1 MVTNLMCKRSLVFY
15 FSFSIF
21 FLEAQSF
28 SEESP
33 LIKDYQL
40 PSEQY
45 ISSIDGKVYM
55 SVNVWGAGGSVGGI
69 RVYEGIDFAS
79 LMSLVGGP
87 SQSANLKKVRLIRQK
102 PDENGKMVYIID
114 LTPFLKYGDR
124 SNFPKI
130 KPNDTIVFTKT
141 WSGFLIED
149 IQTMQT
155 LLTALTFIIQLGT
168 IIN

>member
-1 MVTNLMCKRSLVFY
+1 MVTNLMFKRSLVFY
-15 FSFSIF
+15 FIFSSF

-28 SEESP
+28 SEKSP

-79 LMSLVGGP
+79 LMSTAGGL
-87 SQSANLKKVRLIRQK
+87 SQFANIKKI
-102 PDENGKMVYIID
+102 
-114 LTPFLKYGDR
+114 
-124 SNFPKI
+124 
-130 KPNDTIVFTKT
+130 
-141 WSGFLIED
+141 
-149 IQTMQT
+149 
-155 LLTALTFIIQLGT
+155 
-168 IIN
+168 

>member
-1 MVTNLMCKRSLVFY
+1 MYKRSLVFY
-15 FSFSIF
+15 FIFSSF

-28 SEESP
+28 NEQSP
-33 LIKDYQL
+33 LIEDYQL

-55 SVNVWGAGGSVGGI
+55 NVNIWGEGGTAGNI
-69 RVYEGIDFAS
+69 KVYEGIDFAS
-79 LMSLVGGP
+79 LLSETG
-87 SQSANLKKVRLIRQK
+87 STSKSANLKKVRLIRQK
-102 PDENGKMVYIID
+102 PDDNGRMVYIID

-155 LLTALTFIIQLGT
+155 LLTALTFIIQLIT

>member
-1 MVTNLMCKRSLVFY
+1 MYKKSLVFY
-15 FSFSIF
+15 FIFSIF
-21 FLEAQSF
+21 FLEAQSL
-28 SEESP
+28 SEQSP

-45 ISSIDGKVYM
+45 ISSLDGKVYM
-55 SVNVWGAGGSVGGI
+55 SVNVWGASGSAGDI

-87 SQSANLKKVRLIRQK
+87 SQSANIKKVRLIRQK

-114 LTPFLKYGDR
+114 LNPFLKFGDR

-141 WSGFLIED
+141 WSGFLLED
-149 IQTMQT
+149 LQTLQT
-155 LLTALTFIIQLGT
+155 LLTAFTFIIQLGT

>member
-1 MVTNLMCKRSLVFY
+1 MYNRSLVFY
-15 FSFSIF
+15 FIFSSF
-21 FLEAQSF
+21 FLEAQSS
-28 SEESP
+28 SEKS
-33 LIKDYQL
+33 LVIKDYQL

-55 SVNVWGAGGSVGGI
+55 SVNVWGAGGSAGGVK
-69 RVYEGIDFAS
+69 VYEGIDFAS

-87 SQSANLKKVRLIRQK
+87 TQSANLKKVRLIRQK
-102 PDENGKMVYIID
+102 PDENGKMVYLID
-114 LTPFLKYGDR
+114 LRPFLKYGDR

-141 WSGFLIED
+141 LSGFIIED
-149 IQTMQT
+149 LQDLQT
-155 LLTALTFIIQLGT
+155 LLTALTFFIQIFT

>member
-1 MVTNLMCKRSLVFY
+1 MVTNFMCKRSLVFY
-15 FSFSIF
+15 FIFSSF

-28 SEESP
+28 SENSP

-55 SVNVWGAGGSVGGI
+55 SVNVWGAGGSAGGVK
-69 RVYEGIDFAS
+69 VYEGIDFAS

-87 SQSANLKKVRLIRQK
+87 SQYADLKKVRLIRQQ
-102 PDENGKMVYIID
+102 PDENGKMVYNID

-130 KPNDTIVFTKT
+130 KPNDTIVFSKT
-141 WSGFLIED
+141 LSGFIIED
-149 IQTMQT
+149 LQDIQT
-155 LLTALTFIIQLGT
+155 LLTALTFILQLRT
-168 IIN
+168 IIF